1 MMDIVQTIQER
12 LEKGVLSLNS
22 EFGRERIQVSGTDN
36 PAHGE
41 YTSNIAM
48 QLAGELKKSPR
59 EVAQIIVDGFEKGTE
74 IEKVEIA
81 GPGFINFYLSN
92 SYLMNEIKVILKQK
106 DDYFKLD
113 VKKGKKIVIEYT
125 DPNPFKI
132 LHVGHLYTNIVGES
146 FARLQEALGADVK
159 RAIYQ
164 GDVGLHVA
172 KTLWGLE
179 KKMREENVE
188 FNSLE
193 SLDLTSRVK
202 YLGEAYV
209 LGSEYYD
216 EKEDGQAQEE
226 IDNLNYYIFS
236 LCVPELPEKDFSIY
250 EKEAI
255 KEKYLDGREW
265 CMEYF
270 ETIWKKLG
278 SKFDYYFL
286 ESETSSIGLDM
297 VMKNMET
304 VFKRDAGAVIYEG
317 DESKGL
323 HTRVFVNKFGIPT
336 YEAKDLGL
344 AFKKHELIDYDES
357 IIITG
362 KEQAG
367 YFKVVLDALG
377 KIDKDLAEK
386 TTHIPHGLIK
396 SVDGKK
402 MSSRKGTAGA
412 ETLIDTTAEL
422 AMETMKENG
431 RVTYGIEEKSQRI
444 AIAAIKYA
452 FLKVGV
458 GGDIVFDQTKA
469 LSFDG
474 DTGPYLL
481 YVYARC
487 KSLLKNNTEIEN
499 GGDIDEGTL
508 GNAAVK
514 SLVET
519 LSKSKYILLSSG
531 VNYSPSTLS
540 QYIFDLAQSFN
551 NFYQQV
557 TVLEAPEKDRASLLA
572 IVQATMLTMKNG
584 LELLGIEVVD
594 EM

>member
-1 MMDIVQTIQER
+1 MDIVQTIQER
-12 LEKGVLSLNS
+12 LEKGILNLVPNFS
-22 EFGRERIQVSGTDN
+22 RERIQVSGTDN
-36 PAHGE
+36 PTHGE

-59 EVAQIIVDGFEKGTE
+59 EVAQIIVDSFEKGTE

-92 SYLMNEIKVILKQK
+92 TYLINEVKEILKQK

-146 FARLQEALGADVK
+146 YARLQEALGADVK

-179 KKMREENVE
+179 KKLREENVE

-193 SLDLTSRVK
+193 SLNLSSRVK

-216 EKEDGQAQEE
+216 EKEDAQAQEE

-236 LCVPELPEKDFSIY
+236 LCVPELPEKDFGIY
-250 EKEAI
+250 EKEQI
-255 KEKYLDGREW
+255 KEKYLKGKEW

-270 ETIWKKLG
+270 ETIYKKLG
-278 SKFDYYFL
+278 TKFDYYFL
-286 ESETSSIGLDM
+286 ESETSSIGLDI

-304 VFKRDAGAVIYEG
+304 VFKKDAGAVIYEG
-317 DESKGL
+317 EESKGL

-344 AFKKHELIDYDES
+344 AIKKGELIDYDES

-367 YFKVVLDALG
+367 YFRVVLDALSRINKG
-377 KIDKDLAEK
+377 LAEK

-396 SVDGKK
+396 SVEGKK
-402 MSSRKGTAGA
+402 LSSRKGVAGA
-412 ETLIDTTAEL
+412 EELIDTTAQQ
-422 AMETMKENG
+422 AMEMMKENG
-431 RVTYGIEEKSQRI
+431 RVTEGIEEKSLKI

-458 GGDIVFDQTKA
+458 GSDIVFDSTKA

-487 KSLLKNNTEIEN
+487 KSLLKNNTESEN
-499 GGDIDEGTL
+499 GGDIEEGVL
-508 GNAAVK
+508 ENAAVK
-514 SLVET
+514 GLSET
-519 LSKSKYILLSSG
+519 LSRSKYILLNSG

-557 TVLEAPEKDRASLLA
+557 SVLEAPEKDRASLLA

-584 LELLGIEVVD
+584 LELLGIGVVD

>member
-1 MMDIVQTIQER
+1 MDIVQTIQER
-12 LEKGVLSLNS
+12 LEKGVLSLRPDFS
-22 EFGRERIQVSGTDN
+22 RERIRVSSTDN
-36 PAHGE
+36 SSHGN

-48 QLAGELKKSPR
+48 QLSGELKQSPR
-59 EVAQIIVDGFEKGTE
+59 DIAQKIVDSFEKGSE

-92 SYLMNEIKVILKQK
+92 QYLVDEIQEILKQG
-106 DDYFKLD
+106 DEYFKLD
-113 VKKGKKIVIEYT
+113 DKKGKKIVIEYT

-172 KTLWGLE
+172 KTLWGLQ
-179 KKMREENVE
+179 KKMWEEKIE
-188 FNSLE
+188 FDNLTD
-193 SLDLTSRVK
+193 LDLTSRVK
-202 YLGEAYV
+202 YLGEAYI
-209 LGSEYYD
+209 LGSKYYD
-216 EKEDGQAQEE
+216 ELEDGKAQEE
-226 IDNLNYYIFS
+226 IDGINYYIFS
-236 LCVPELPEKDFSIY
+236 LCVPELGRKDFSGY
-250 EKEAI
+250 EKI
-255 KEKYLDGREW
+255 GLKDQYEKGKEW
-265 CMEYF
+265 CMAYF
-270 ETIWKKLG
+270 ETIYKKLG
-278 SKFDYYFL
+278 TKFDYYFL
-286 ESETSSIGLDM
+286 ESETSSIGLN
-297 VMKNMET
+297 VVIKNMEK
-304 VFKRDAGAVIYEG
+304 VFKKDAGAVIYEG

-323 HTRVFVNKFGIPT
+323 HTRVFINKYGIPT

-344 AFKKHELIDYDES
+344 AIKKSELIDYDES

-367 YFKVVLDALG
+367 YFKVVLDALS

-396 SVDGKK
+396 SVEGKK
-402 MSSRKGTAGA
+402 LSSRKGVIGG
-412 ETLIDTTAEL
+412 EELIDSTTQQVID
-422 AMETMKENG
+422 MMKENG
-431 RVTYGIEEKSQRI
+431 RVTEGIEEKSLKI
-444 AIAAIKYA
+444 AVAAIKYA

-458 GGDIVFDQTKA
+458 GSDIVFDSTKA

-481 YVYARC
+481 YVHARC
-487 KSLLKNNTEIEN
+487 KSLLKNDAKSENQVDVEDSVLANT
-499 GGDIDEGTL
+499 
-508 GNAAVK
+508 AVK
-514 SLVET
+514 GLTGAISR
-519 LSKSKYILLSSG
+519 SKYILLNSG
-531 VNYSPSTLS
+531 INYSPSTLA
-540 QYIFDLAQSFN
+540 QYVFDLAQSFN

-557 TVLEAPEKDRASLLA
+557 KILEAPEKDRASLLA